1 MKKIVIPTNDK
12 KGLESEIAEHFGRCL
27 TYTFLNEKGEV
38 VEIINNVSEHK
49 GGQGLPPE
57 LMKKHQVN
65 VLLCKGIG
73 PRAINLCQELNIE
86 VYVTL
91 AEKVK
96 DIFKMWKN
104 QQIKKATLKQAC
116 KE

>member
-1 MKKIVIPTNDK
+1 MKKIVIPTNDNN
-12 KGLESEIAEHFGRCL
+12 GLESEIAEHFGRCS
-27 TYTFLNEKGEV
+27 TYTFLSEKGEV
-38 VEIINNVSEHK
+38 LEIIDNVSEHK
-49 GGQGLPPE
+49 GGKGLPPE
-57 LMKKHQVN
+57 LMKKHQAN

-86 VYVTL
+86 VYVAS

-104 QQIKKATLKQAC
+104 QRIKKANIKDAC
-116 KE
+116 KD